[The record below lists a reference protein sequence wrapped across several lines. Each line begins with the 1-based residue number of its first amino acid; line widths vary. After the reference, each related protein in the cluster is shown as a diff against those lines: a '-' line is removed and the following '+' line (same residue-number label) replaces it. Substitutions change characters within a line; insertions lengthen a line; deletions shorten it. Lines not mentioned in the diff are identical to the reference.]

1 MHHRP
6 LIASGAA
13 IAFVLQS
20 AMAFAAPAPAA
31 ATPPALHQGPS
42 IPGFCVYSQGVILGN
57 SKVGQAFQSRMN
69 VLGQQVKAEL
79 QPQADSLQTE
89 EKSLQAQAASLDQAA
104 LQARRANLQL
114 RLENFQRTNQLRQQ
128 ELEATARKQIA
139 VIGRE
144 LNPILQALYQA
155 RNCSVLVNADGGTV
169 AAVSPAMDLS
179 SAATV
184 ELDGRVQTLTFDR
197 EHLDTQPASTA
208 VR

>member
-1 MHHRP
+1 MHHRT
-6 LIASGAA
+6 LLAAGAVLG
-13 IAFVLQS
+13 AFLVS
-20 AMAFAAPAPAA
+20 AAAHAATAGTGAPAP
-31 ATPPALHQGPS
+31 LHQGPS
-42 IPGFCVYSQGVILGN
+42 IPGFCVYSQGVILSN

-89 EKSLQAQAASLDQAA
+89 EKSLQAQAATLDQAA

-114 RLENFQRTNQLRQQ
+114 RFENFQRTNQLRQQ

-144 LNPILQALYQA
+144 LNPILQALYQE
-155 RNCSVLVNADGGTV
+155 RNCSVLISADGGNV

-179 SAATV
+179 AAATTQ
-184 ELDGRVQTLTFDR
+184 LDGRIQTLTFDR

-208 VR
+208 AR